1 MREFVVEADGG
12 SRGNPGPA
20 GYGAVVSDAATG
32 ETLAEAAEYIGV
44 ATNNVA
50 EYRGLLA
57 GLRAARELDPDA
69 RVRVRMDSK
78 LVVEQMSGRWKI
90 KHPAMKP
97 LAAQAATVFPP
108 DRVTYEWIPRER
120 NTHADRLANEAMDA
134 GRRGESWSPAESRA
148 DLDTPPTAP
157 AARAPE
163 GTPGDATAGA
173 ARVREALASAGGT
186 AAPGEPG
193 PERRRA
199 AEGAAAAGAA
209 DPAGAVRDRST
220 EDASGEEPDTEPGPG
235 ADDTEPGPRA
245 DDTEAADV
253 QGGRGAEGDSGGAG
267 GPAPTDRV
275 RGRRAGEL
283 PATGVRAAGA
293 SGEGPEDGGP
303 GRPGGRGAEGDS
315 GGAGGPAP
323 TDRVRG
329 RRAAEPRATAVR
341 ASGEGPAD
349 GGPGRPAGPAPADA
363 DRRAAQAVATPSSG
377 WAPADMGAPATFVLL
392 RHGET
397 PLTPQKR
404 FSGSGGSDPSLS
416 DIGRE
421 QAGKVAAALARR
433 GTVQAVV
440 ASPLARTRETAR
452 IVAARLGLDV
462 AVEDGLRETDFGAW
476 EGLTFGEVRERY
488 PEDLDAWLASPD
500 AEPTGG
506 GESFAATA
514 ARVAEARDRLLA
526 EYRGRTVLLVTHV
539 TPVKMM
545 IRLALGAPPEAL
557 FRMELSAASL
567 SAVAYYAD
575 GNASVRLFN
584 DTSHLR

>member
-157 AARAPE
+157 APE

-173 ARVREALASAGGT
+173 ARVREALASAGGA

-193 PERRRA
+193 RERRPA
-199 AEGAAAAGAA
+199 AEGTAAAGAA
-209 DPAGAVRDRST
+209 DPAGTVRGRST

-253 QGGRGAEGDSGGAG
+253 QGGRGAEGDSDGAG
-267 GPAPTDRV
+267 GPAPTGRD
-275 RGRRAGEL
+275 RGRRAGKL

-293 SGEGPEDGGP
+293 
-303 GRPGGRGAEGDS
+303 
-315 GGAGGPAP
+315 
-323 TDRVRG
+323 
-329 RRAAEPRATAVR
+329 
-341 ASGEGPAD
+341 
-349 GGPGRPAGPAPADA
+349 
-363 DRRAAQAVATPSSG
+363 
-377 WAPADMGAPATFVLL
+377 
-392 RHGET
+392 
-397 PLTPQKR
+397 
-404 FSGSGGSDPSLS
+404 
-416 DIGRE
+416 
-421 QAGKVAAALARR
+421 
-433 GTVQAVV
+433 
-440 ASPLARTRETAR
+440 
-452 IVAARLGLDV
+452 
-462 AVEDGLRETDFGAW
+462 
-476 EGLTFGEVRERY
+476 
-488 PEDLDAWLASPD
+488 
-500 AEPTGG
+500 
-506 GESFAATA
+506 
-514 ARVAEARDRLLA
+514 
-526 EYRGRTVLLVTHV
+526 
-539 TPVKMM
+539 
-545 IRLALGAPPEAL
+545 
-557 FRMELSAASL
+557 
-567 SAVAYYAD
+567 
-575 GNASVRLFN
+575 
-584 DTSHLR
+584 